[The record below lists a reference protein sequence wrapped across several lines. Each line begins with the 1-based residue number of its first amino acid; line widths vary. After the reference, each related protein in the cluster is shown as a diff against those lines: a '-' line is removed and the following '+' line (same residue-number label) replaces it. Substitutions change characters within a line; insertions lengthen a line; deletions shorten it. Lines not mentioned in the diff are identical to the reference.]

1 MSKSEEIVKLGIY
14 SFYLAQSNFP
24 RHDLASQVVESSEE
38 EQPEWALKLHLDVH
52 LRATRQYVDVSSGF
66 GGPAKSVRAFLDN
79 HERHSTTQRLVL
91 ESVAKADHQS
101 SRDVDRERQHGEQT
115 YNYYQAFSY
124 SQPIEQRQG
133 SHRGQ
138 VLHHFGQIFQ
148 EEACRSS
155 LGRLRAT
162 YPRERHVFSPRRQSV
177 RSRWEN
183 FGTFDDPHRD
193 QESYQRG
200 PFRESVSLR
209 KILQCERVQTRE
221 DARISSYGQTL
232 FVELGYLQ
240 KVWKTQ
246 IWPRRDTYQKSE
258 TLSKWK
264 ERAIGILVDCSSTS
278 QTYETG
284 IIDTEREERGRSWQD
299 TD

>member
-66 GGPAKSVRAFLDN
+66 GGPAKSVRAFLDK
-79 HERHSTTQRLVL
+79 RHSTTQRLVL

-115 YNYYQAFSY
+115 YNHYQAFSY

-138 VLHHFGQIFQ
+138 VLHHFGQIVP
-148 EEACRSS
+148 RSIT
-155 LGRLRAT
+155 GHVPA
-162 YPRERHVFSPRRQSV
+162 RETRIFAAKTV
-177 RSRWEN
+177 RSFEMRKLWN
-183 FGTFDDPHRD
+183 
-193 QESYQRG
+193 
-200 PFRESVSLR
+200 LR
-209 KILQCERVQTRE
+209 
-221 DARISSYGQTL
+221 
-232 FVELGYLQ
+232 
-240 KVWKTQ
+240 
-246 IWPRRDTYQKSE
+246 
-258 TLSKWK
+258 
-264 ERAIGILVDCSSTS
+264 
-278 QTYETG
+278 
-284 IIDTEREERGRSWQD
+284 
-299 TD
+299 

>member
-1 MSKSEEIVKLGIY
+1 MRVLSPRGCETRAIAEFENKQDYSRNQLLKHRAFGIPDSKEEFL
-14 SFYLAQSNFP
+14 SNFP

-115 YNYYQAFSY
+115 YNHYQAFSY

-177 RSRWEN
+177 RSR
-183 FGTFDDPHRD
+183 
-193 QESYQRG
+193 
-200 PFRESVSLR
+200 
-209 KILQCERVQTRE
+209 
-221 DARISSYGQTL
+221 
-232 FVELGYLQ
+232 
-240 KVWKTQ
+240 
-246 IWPRRDTYQKSE
+246 
-258 TLSKWK
+258 
-264 ERAIGILVDCSSTS
+264 
-278 QTYETG
+278 
-284 IIDTEREERGRSWQD
+284 
-299 TD
+299 